1 MSRLHSRDLDS
12 PPERPHDVE
21 EGSVVSIF
29 RVPPECAGMR
39 LDRFVQSQLKR
50 TSRTRAQVIVRNSA
64 YGTGGRRLR
73 TSDRVTAEQLILLW
87 RPPWDEEETDTILPI
102 LHEDEQLIVV
112 AKPPMI
118 PVHPT
123 ARYFRST
130 VVKLLERDRPGERH
144 YLAHRLD
151 RETSGVLL
159 LSKTAEAD
167 RHVKRQFA
175 GIDPETGRTDSVRRV
190 VKHYLAI
197 VRGWPGDA
205 HFRIEDPLEPDVDN
219 PLRVKM
225 RIAAPGTGL
234 VSATSCELLG
244 RRVRR
249 ETGERYAL
257 IRCGLETGR
266 QHQIRVHLSARGYPL
281 VGDKLYG
288 DDDRLHARAA
298 DGELSDDDR
307 EGLELPRH
315 ALHAHALELDH
326 PLTGER
332 IRVESGLWD
341 DLDAFWRALDEAT
354 STAGVEGP
362 ARATTAVERPRP
374 TGPQRP
380 RGTLSRST

>member
-1 MSRLHSRDLDS
+1 MSRLHSRDLDA
-12 PPERPHDVE
+12 PPERPRDVE

-64 YGTGGRRLR
+64 YGAGGQRLR
-73 TSDRVTAEQLILLW
+73 TSDRVRAEQLILLW
-87 RPPWDEEETDTILPI
+87 RPPWDEEETDTVLPI
-102 LHEDEQLIVV
+102 LHEDPHLIAV

-175 GIDPETGRTDSVRRV
+175 GIDPETGRVDELRRV

-197 VRGWPGDA
+197 VRGWPA
-205 HFRIEDPLEPDVDN
+205 EERFRIEDPLEPDVDN

-225 RIAAPGTGL
+225 RVAAPGTGL
-234 VSATSCELLG
+234 VSATSCEVLG
-244 RRVRR
+244 RRERR
-249 ETGERYAL
+249 ATGERYAL
-257 IRCGLETGR
+257 VRCGLETGR
-266 QHQIRVHLSARGYPL
+266 QHQIRVHLSASGYPL

-326 PLTGER
+326 PLSGER
-332 IRVESGLWD
+332 LRVESGLWD
-341 DLDAFWRALDEAT
+341 DLAAFWGALDEVRSSGEARP
-354 STAGVEGP
+354 S
-362 ARATTAVERPRP
+362 ARAAREAERPRP
-374 TGPQRP
+374 SGPQRP